1 MSLHNSI
8 TTQHG
13 RQAFLHFF
21 VTTYE
26 EVLICYR
33 SRSSG
38 SRICS
43 CKCPALWGILVLTLI
58 SGADYQRSRFLF
70 IIQEVQ
76 LMKHFTYTPKM
87 VCSRQIDFDIDDD
100 GKLRNVAFVSGCNGN
115 LKAIGRLVEGADPKD
130 IAELLRGNDCA
141 GRGTSCADQLSKALE
156 EAVASL

>member
-38 SRICS
+38 SRICP

-58 SGADYQRSRFLF
+58 SGA
-70 IIQEVQ
+70 EVQ